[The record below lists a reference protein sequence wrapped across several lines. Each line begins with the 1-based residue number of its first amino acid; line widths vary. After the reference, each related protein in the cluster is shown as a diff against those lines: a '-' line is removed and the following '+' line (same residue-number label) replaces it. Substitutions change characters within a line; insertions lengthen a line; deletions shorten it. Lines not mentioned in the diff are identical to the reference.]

1 MAPAPD
7 DQTPPIRLALI
18 EPDMP
23 GNVGTLIRLS
33 ACLGVPLDV
42 VEPCGFP
49 WGEARMRRAG
59 LDYLPRAALTRHR
72 SFQAFSDRVAG
83 RLIFAETDAETPYT
97 AFAFAPG
104 DVLMLGSEG
113 PGVPP
118 HARAAA
124 AAGVRVPLRPG
135 LRSLN
140 VAVAAAMILGEA
152 LRQTG
157 GFPTC

>member
-1 MAPAPD
+1 MQPA
-7 DQTPPIRLALI
+7 PIRLALI

-23 GNVGTLIRLS
+23 GNVGTLIRLG
-33 ACLGVPLDV
+33 ACLGVPVDV

-59 LDYLPRAALTRHR
+59 LDYLPLAALTRHR
-72 SFQAFSDRVAG
+72 SFDAFRTATAG
-83 RLIFAETDAETPYT
+83 RLILAETDADTPYT
-97 AFAFAPG
+97 GFAFAPG

-113 PGVPP
+113 RGVPP
-118 HARAAA
+118 DARAAA
-124 AAGVRVPLRPG
+124 VTGVRIPLRPG